1 MSRKAGQSVSDARLP
16 RGLRLVDD
24 SVPEKATMHTAAALP
39 RDAARLAPPS
49 TLRADLHPLWD
60 EITGSLHAS
69 GLLAA
74 ADTTMVALLVQELE
88 LYTIA
93 VGTARSEGVILYS
106 EKGTPVAN
114 PAFSIASTH
123 ARVIEG
129 LCKTMGLT
137 FVARAAMD
145 APESVKAKA
154 GNPFAV

>member
-1 MSRKAGQSVSDARLP
+1 MSSTTKESDSKAKVA
-16 RGLRLVDD
+16 VDD
-24 SVPEKATMHTAAALP
+24 TSPKNNSAE
-39 RDAARLAPPS
+39 PS
-49 TLRADLHPLWD
+49 AH
-60 EITGSLHAS
+60 S
-69 GLLAA
+69 GNN
-74 ADTTMVALLVQELE
+74 VLVQELE

-93 VGTARSEGVILYS
+93 VGTARAEGVILYS

>member
-16 RGLRLVDD
+16 RGLRLVDN

-39 RDAARLAPPS
+39 QDAARLAPPS

-60 EITGSLHAS
+60 EITGTLQAS

-74 ADTTMVALLVQELE
+74 ADTTMVSLLVQELE

-93 VGTARSEGVILYS
+93 VGAARAEGVILYS

-123 ARVIEG
+123 ARVIES

>member
-1 MSRKAGQSVSDARLP
+1 MSRKTGQSISDARLP

-24 SVPEKATMHTAAALP
+24 SVPEKATMHSAAALP
-39 RDAARLAPPS
+39 RDAARLDPPP
-49 TLRADLHPLWD
+49 TLRGDLHPLWN
-60 EITGSLHAS
+60 EIVGTLQAS

-74 ADTTMVALLVQELE
+74 ADTTMVSLLVQELE

-93 VGTARSEGVILYS
+93 VGTAREEGVILYNEGGS
-106 EKGTPVAN
+106 PVAN

-137 FVARAAMD
+137 FVARAAMN
-145 APESVKAKA
+145 APESVKAKV